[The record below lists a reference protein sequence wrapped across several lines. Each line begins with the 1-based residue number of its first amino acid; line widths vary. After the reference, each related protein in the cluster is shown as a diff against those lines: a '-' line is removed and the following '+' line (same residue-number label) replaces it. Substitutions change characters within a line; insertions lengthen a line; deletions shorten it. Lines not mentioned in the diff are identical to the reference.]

1 MKKIFGFVFIL
12 TSLFVCSN
20 ITFAA
25 FPEGGDLSTVSVV
38 ADFTGSAVA
47 DFSFEL
53 KDISTNVS
61 TSTINWNV
69 QDVNFSQSSNQWLWS
84 TTYAEI
90 KAHITVST
98 VSYYIYQKNTESS
111 VYKST
116 VPRTIDVFQS
126 SRTFAYNGLVNQ
138 KKQGG
143 EVGGYIPLSYLITSS
158 KLSGSDLQNKYNP
171 NEMKETKVARY
182 LTDRQDYIAHYNG
195 EEVTSTES
203 NFKREYAII
212 ACFGGPVFNAYN
224 EAGEYEPWR
233 PDLIDNTAYIYFGGN
248 FVNISVG
255 DIFGTD
261 QIVIEKVVE

>member
-25 FPEGGDLSTVSVV
+25 FPEGDLSTVSVV
-38 ADFTGSAVA
+38 ADFTGSAVV

-61 TSTINWNV
+61 TDTINWNV
-69 QDVNFSQSSNQWLWS
+69 QNVNIAQSSDQWLWS

-98 VSYYIYQKNTESS
+98 VSYYVYQKNKEST

-116 VPRTIDVFQS
+116 TPRTNADGSTVYS
-126 SRTFAYNGLVNQ
+126 GLVNQ
-138 KKQGG
+138 AKQGG
-143 EVGGYIPLSYLITSS
+143 EYGGYIPLSYLVTSN
-158 KLSGSDLQNKYNP
+158 KLSNSDLQKKYNP
-171 NEMKETKVARY
+171 EIMEPTKVTRY
-182 LTDRQDYIAHYNG
+182 FTDKDD
-195 EEVTSTES
+195 S
-203 NFKREYAII
+203 NFNREYAII
-212 ACFGGPVFNAYN
+212 ACLGGPVFGVYN
-224 EAGEYEPWR
+224 EAGEYAPWR
-233 PDLIDNTAYIYFGGN
+233 PDLTDNTAYIYFGGN
-248 FVNISVG
+248 FINVFKK